1 MQEPLIAE
9 GADVVISSTQE
20 YQAHH
25 VQRRIT
31 VSAGGWQGSEEVAFG
46 LKSLSRRMWVVWWG

>member
-1 MQEPLIAE
+1 M
-9 GADVVISSTQE
+9 VISSTQE
-20 YQAHH
+20 YHAHH